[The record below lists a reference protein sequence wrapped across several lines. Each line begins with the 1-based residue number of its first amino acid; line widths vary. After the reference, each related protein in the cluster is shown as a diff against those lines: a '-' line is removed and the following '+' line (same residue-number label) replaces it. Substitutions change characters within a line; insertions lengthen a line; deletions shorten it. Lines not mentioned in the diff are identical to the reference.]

1 MSKACDVEEEIY
13 PHEYLWRSSTAVAVR
28 LESSADDAH
37 HLLLPALLATFFAYE
52 AFVNFCGLVHLPD
65 LWSREKENF
74 KGKSLEYK
82 VELIASGLPGF
93 VWRKGERPYQ
103 TVSALCGLREL
114 AAHGK
119 VQVTRYAAEQKSD
132 GTHFRFQ
139 HAWDSYLS
147 QENVLLARAD
157 TQAFCESLLVALR
170 RCSEHP
176 HLAFPAFEGSLA
188 SGESLSRVGS

>member
-1 MSKACDVEEEIY
+1 MSKTCDVEEEMY
-13 PHEYLWRSSTAVAVR
+13 PHEYLWRSSTAIGAR

-37 HLLLPALLATFFAYE
+37 HLLLPALLVTFFAYE
-52 AFVNFCGLVHLPD
+52 AFVNFCGLIRLPD
-65 LWSREKENF
+65 MWSREKESF
-74 KGKSLEYK
+74 KGKSLEHK
-82 VELIASGLPGF
+82 VELIVNALPGF

-103 TVSALCGLREL
+103 TVSGLCTLRDL

-119 VQVTRYAAEQKSD
+119 VQVNRYSAKQETG

-147 QENVLLARAD
+147 QEQVLLARVD

-170 RCSEHP
+170 RCSDHP
-176 HLAFPAFEGSLA
+176 HLVFPAFEGSLA
-188 SGESLSRVGS
+188 SGESLSRVG